1 MISKQFAGGRD
12 MSGQS
17 VHPDLR
23 IRLYVEAIEQLQR
36 GEYTLIRP
44 AALPDDVDPLWT
56 ALGDLARALDWR
68 ERTQHK
74 LEEITAQLNA
84 GLLLED
90 ILDKVYTSFRE
101 IIPYDR
107 IGLALLEDNGQIA
120 QAYWAK
126 TTQPT
131 MQLNKGYAARLQ
143 GSSLETIIATGQ
155 PRIIN
160 DLEAYLR
167 QKPSSDSTRLIVAE
181 GIRSSLTC
189 PLIVNSVPVGFLFFS
204 SARPNTYDE
213 THVSTFKQIAAQL
226 AVIVEKGRLTS
237 ELAAQKAAVEQHNA
251 ELRHTNEVK
260 NRFLGIAAHDLRN
273 PLAQIQMV
281 SNFLLDPET
290 RLSPEELY
298 PLLND
303 IREQARHMLT
313 LLNDLLDVTQI
324 EAGRLDLRLEP
335 VSMDRFLADAVR
347 AHVQMAAP
355 KGTRVLLVSAHAG
368 TAQADPR
375 RLRQMLDNLVS
386 NAVKYSP
393 PGSTVRVTAER
404 TRSGWRVNVQDE
416 GPGIT
421 PEDRPL
427 LFQHFARLSA
437 QPTGGE
443 KSTGLGL
450 AITRRV
456 VEAHGGQ
463 IGVDSQPGQGATF
476 WFTLPV

>member
-1 MISKQFAGGRD
+1 VVTPFFAG
-12 MSGQS
+12 
-17 VHPDLR
+17 
-23 IRLYVEAIEQLQR
+23 
-36 GEYTLIRP
+36 
-44 AALPDDVDPLWT
+44 
-56 ALGDLARALDWR
+56 
-68 ERTQHK
+68 
-74 LEEITAQLNA
+74 
-84 GLLLED
+84 
-90 ILDKVYTSFRE
+90 
-101 IIPYDR
+101 
-107 IGLALLEDNGQIA
+107 
-120 QAYWAK
+120 
-126 TTQPT
+126 
-131 MQLNKGYAARLQ
+131 KGFARL
-143 GSSLETIIATGQ
+143 E
-155 PRIIN
+155 PW
-160 DLEAYLR
+160 
-167 QKPSSDSTRLIVAE
+167 
-181 GIRSSLTC
+181 
-189 PLIVNSVPVGFLFFS
+189 
-204 SARPNTYDE
+204 
-213 THVSTFKQIAAQL
+213 
-226 AVIVEKGRLTS
+226 
-237 ELAAQKAAVEQHNA
+237 
-251 ELRHTNEVK
+251 
-260 NRFLGIAAHDLRN
+260 
-273 PLAQIQMV
+273 
-281 SNFLLDPET
+281 LDPET

-355 KGTRVLLVSAHAG
+355 KGTRVLLVSAPAG

-375 RLRQMLDNLVS
+375 RLRQVLDNLVS